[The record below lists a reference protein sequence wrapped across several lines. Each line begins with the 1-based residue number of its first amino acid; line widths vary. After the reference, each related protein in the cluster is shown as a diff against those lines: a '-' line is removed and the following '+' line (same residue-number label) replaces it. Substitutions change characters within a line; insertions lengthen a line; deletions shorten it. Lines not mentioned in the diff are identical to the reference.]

1 MEIKKACI
9 NCPFLHLKDI
19 ERNALNLTRQAKLDY
34 NSMVFKVNILYHNT
48 TEISLQ
54 TGGLRLETEFL
65 ISLLQ
70 IIAIDILLGGDN
82 AIVIALASRNLP
94 EKQRNKAIFLGT
106 GLAIVVRV
114 VLTIVAVYLLNIPF
128 LYLAGG
134 ILLIIIAYKLIL
146 EEDEELD
153 VKAGKNL
160 SDAVK
165 TIVFAD
171 IAMGLDNVLAVA
183 GAAHGNITLVVIGLL
198 VSVPIIIWGSKTILH
213 FMERFPV
220 LIYIGAGVL
229 AFTAAGMIIEEKMI
243 HSFFEGN
250 DFLKYG
256 IYIFLIVGVILAGV
270 LTNSFKKRSK

>member
-1 MEIKKACI
+1 M
-9 NCPFLHLKDI
+9 
-19 ERNALNLTRQAKLDY
+19 TKLDY
-34 NSMVFKVNILYHNT
+34 NSKVFKVNILYHKSS
-48 TEISLQ
+48 EISLH

-134 ILLIIIAYKLIL
+134 ILLLIIAYKLIL

-183 GAAHGNITLVVIGLL
+183 GAAHGNIVLVVIGLL
-198 VSVPIIIWGSKTILH
+198 VSVPIIIWGSKIILH

-229 AFTAAGMIIEEKMI
+229 AFTSAGMIVEERMI
-243 HSFFEGN
+243 HSVFEGN
-250 DFLKYG
+250 DVLKYG
-256 IYIFLIVGVILAGV
+256 LYVFLVVGVILAGI
-270 LTNSFKKRSK
+270 LTNTFKKKRAK

>member
-1 MEIKKACI
+1 M
-9 NCPFLHLKDI
+9 
-19 ERNALNLTRQAKLDY
+19 TKLDY
-34 NSMVFKVNILYHNT
+34 NSKVFKVNILYHNSYK
-48 TEISLQ
+48 ISLH

-94 EKQRNKAIFLGT
+94 EAQRNKAIFLGT
-106 GLAIVVRV
+106 GLAILVRV
-114 VLTIVAVYLLNIPF
+114 VLTIVAVYLLNIPY

-134 ILLIIIAYKLIL
+134 ILLLIIAYKLIL

-183 GAAHGNITLVVIGLL
+183 GAAHGNIVLVVIGLL
-198 VSVPIIIWGSKTILH
+198 VSVPIIIWGSKIILH
-213 FMERFPV
+213 FMERFPI

-229 AFTAAGMIIEEKMI
+229 AFTSAGMIVEERMI
-243 HSFFEGN
+243 HSVFEGN
-250 DFLKYG
+250 DLLKYG
-256 IYIFLIVGVILAGV
+256 LYVFLVVGVIMAGV
-270 LTNSFKKRSK
+270 LTNTFKKKRTK

>member
-1 MEIKKACI
+1 M
-9 NCPFLHLKDI
+9 
-19 ERNALNLTRQAKLDY
+19 
-34 NSMVFKVNILYHNT
+34 
-48 TEISLQ
+48 
-54 TGGLRLETEFL
+54 ETEFL

-94 EKQRNKAIFLGT
+94 EVQRNKAIFLGT

-134 ILLIIIAYKLIL
+134 ILLLIIAYKLIL
-146 EEDEELD
+146 EEDDELD

-183 GAAHGNITLVVIGLL
+183 GAAHGNIVLVVIGLL
-198 VSVPIIIWGSKTILH
+198 VSVPIIIWGSKIILH

-229 AFTAAGMIIEEKMI
+229 AFTSAGMIVEERMI
-243 HSFFEGN
+243 HSVFEGN
-250 DFLKYG
+250 DVLKYG
-256 IYIFLIVGVILAGV
+256 LYVFLVVGVILAGI
-270 LTNSFKKRSK
+270 LTNTFKKKRAN

>member
-1 MEIKKACI
+1 M
-9 NCPFLHLKDI
+9 
-19 ERNALNLTRQAKLDY
+19 TKLDY
-34 NSMVFKVNILYHNT
+34 NSKVFKVNILYHNSS
-48 TEISLQ
+48 EISLH

-94 EKQRNKAIFLGT
+94 ETQRNKAIFLGT

-114 VLTIVAVYLLNIPF
+114 VLTIVAVYLLNIPY

-134 ILLIIIAYKLIL
+134 ILLLIIAYKLIL

-183 GAAHGNITLVVIGLL
+183 GAAHGNIVLVVIGLL
-198 VSVPIIIWGSKTILH
+198 VSVPIIIWGSKIILH
-213 FMERFPV
+213 FMERFPI

-229 AFTAAGMIIEEKMI
+229 AFTSAGMIVEERMI
-243 HSFFEGN
+243 HSVFEGN
-250 DFLKYG
+250 DILKYG
-256 IYIFLIVGVILAGV
+256 LYVLLVVGVILAGI
-270 LTNSFKKRSK
+270 LTNTFKKKRAR

>member
-1 MEIKKACI
+1 M
-9 NCPFLHLKDI
+9 
-19 ERNALNLTRQAKLDY
+19 TKLDY
-34 NSMVFKVNILYHNT
+34 NSMVFKVNILYHNSS
-48 TEISLQ
+48 EISLL

-94 EKQRNKAIFLGT
+94 ETQRNKAIFLGT

-114 VLTIVAVYLLNIPF
+114 VLTIVAVYLLNIPY

-134 ILLIIIAYKLIL
+134 ILLLIIAYKLIL
-146 EEDEELD
+146 EENEELD

-160 SDAVK
+160 SDAIK

-183 GAAHGNITLVVIGLL
+183 GAAHGNIVLVVIGLL
-198 VSVPIIIWGSKTILH
+198 VSVPIIIWGSKIILH
-213 FMERFPV
+213 FMERYPI

-229 AFTAAGMIIEEKMI
+229 AFTSAGMITEERMI
-243 HSFFEGN
+243 HSVFVGN
-250 DFLKYG
+250 DVLKYG
-256 IYIFLIVGVILAGV
+256 LYVFLVAGVILAGV
-270 LTNSFKKRSK
+270 LTNSFKKKRA

>member
-1 MEIKKACI
+1 M
-9 NCPFLHLKDI
+9 
-19 ERNALNLTRQAKLDY
+19 
-34 NSMVFKVNILYHNT
+34 
-48 TEISLQ
+48 
-54 TGGLRLETEFL
+54 ETEFL

-134 ILLIIIAYKLIL
+134 ILLLIIAYKLIL

-183 GAAHGNITLVVIGLL
+183 GAAHGNIVLVVIGLL
-198 VSVPIIIWGSKTILH
+198 VSVPIIIWGSKIILH

-229 AFTAAGMIIEEKMI
+229 AFTSAGMIVEERMI
-243 HSFFEGN
+243 HSVFEGN
-250 DFLKYG
+250 DLLKYG
-256 IYIFLIVGVILAGV
+256 LYVFLVVGVILAGI
-270 LTNSFKKRSK
+270 LTNTFKKKRAK

>member
-134 ILLIIIAYKLIL
+134 ILLLIIAYKLIL

-183 GAAHGNITLVVIGLL
+183 GAAHGNIILVVIGLL
-198 VSVPIIIWGSKTILH
+198 VSVPIIIWGSKIILH

-250 DFLKYG
+250 AFLKYG

-270 LTNSFKKRSK
+270 LTNSFKKRSR

>member
-1 MEIKKACI
+1 MV
-9 NCPFLHLKDI
+9 
-19 ERNALNLTRQAKLDY
+19 KLDY
-34 NSMVFKVNILYHNT
+34 NSMVLKVNILYHNSL
-48 TEISLQ
+48 EISLH
-54 TGGLRLETEFL
+54 TGVLLLETDFL

-134 ILLIIIAYKLIL
+134 ILLLIIAYKLIL

-171 IAMGLDNVLAVA
+171 IAMGLDNVLAIA
-183 GAAHGNITLVVIGLL
+183 GAAHGNIILVVIGLL
-198 VSVPIIIWGSKTILH
+198 VSVPIIIWGSKIILH

-220 LIYIGAGVL
+220 LIYIGSGVL
-229 AFTAAGMIIEEKMI
+229 AFTAAGMIIEEKVL
-243 HSFFEGN
+243 HSVFADNTMLE
-250 DFLKYG
+250 YG
-256 IYIFLIVGVILAGV
+256 LYLFLIIGVLFAGI
-270 LTNSFKKRSK
+270 LTNSIKRKAK